1 MKTEE
6 ILARN
11 KEKKDAPMAVLLDFE
26 KEIFDE
32 FYKFF
37 IAEDVYQMC
46 LKAPCDAL
54 EKRYAIEGSLDAHDS
69 IRQRVKDML
78 DVFIASHG
86 YSAECTSN
94 RLDMFLN
101 AASSYRPFPR
111 IGIQNAS
118 IFSWLGSINEKR
130 KWINKITVSGDGRV
144 INHIA
149 RTDAA
154 FLGEHKASD
163 FAEFVSKLNIRLK
176 NTLQFAWKDFVVN
189 QRKDNDESQWQ

>member
-11 KEKKDAPMAVLLDFE
+11 KEKKDAPMVNWLEFE
-26 KEIFDE
+26 QEIFDE

-37 IAEDVYQMC
+37 IE
-46 LKAPCDAL
+46 
-54 EKRYAIEGSLDAHDS
+54 EGSLDAHDS
-69 IRQRVKDML
+69 IRQRAKDML
-78 DVFIASHG
+78 DVFIASQG
-86 YSAECTSN
+86 YDMSCTSN
-94 RLDMFLN
+94 RLDFYLY
-101 AASSYRPFPR
+101 APYPPYRKMPS
-111 IGIQNAS
+111 ISIESAS
-118 IFSWLGSINEKR
+118 IFSWYGAVNKKT
-130 KWINKITVSGDGRV
+130 KWLNKITADGTGGVVSHV
-144 INHIA
+144 A